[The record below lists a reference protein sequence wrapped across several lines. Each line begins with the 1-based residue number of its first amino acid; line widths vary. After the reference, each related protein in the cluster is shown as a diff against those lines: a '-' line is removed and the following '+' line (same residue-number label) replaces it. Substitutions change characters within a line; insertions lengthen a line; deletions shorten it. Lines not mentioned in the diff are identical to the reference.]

1 MGRPRVWNR
10 HTVLV
15 PEHTLRDS
23 AERAAEQTAAYGHDS
38 GYFRLG
44 RSDSSHEIGCRGE
57 LISAQF
63 IEPLLPEGA
72 TVHLNEI
79 GSVTDVS
86 IQAPFGSAGLHVKTG
101 LYRSQP
107 DLRQPFGVH
116 FAQRLHMTGK
126 GLILI
131 SLMRDRP
138 EQAIVEGIIFA
149 EELGSFPV
157 IRKGERFPGRTYT
170 SRTDNRLTYISD
182 YKPITAS
189 EVHRLL
195 RDS

>member
-1 MGRPRVWNR
+1 MGRPRVWDR
-10 HTVLV
+10 HMVSV
-15 PEHTLRDS
+15 PEQMVQAS
-23 AERAAEQTAAYGHDS
+23 ADRAAEQTAAYGHDS

-44 RSDSSHEIGCRGE
+44 RSDSSHEIGCLGE
-57 LISAQF
+57 MIAAQF

-72 TVHLNEI
+72 TVRLNEI

-86 IQAPFGSAGLHVKTG
+86 IQSASGSAQLHVKTG

-126 GLILI
+126 GLVLI

-138 EQAIVEGIIFA
+138 TQAIVEGIIFA
-149 EELGSFPV
+149 GELGAFPI
-157 IRKGERFPGRTYT
+157 IRKGERFPGRPYT

-182 YKPITAS
+182 YVPITTSAV
-189 EVHRLL
+189 EKLL
-195 RDS
+195 RES